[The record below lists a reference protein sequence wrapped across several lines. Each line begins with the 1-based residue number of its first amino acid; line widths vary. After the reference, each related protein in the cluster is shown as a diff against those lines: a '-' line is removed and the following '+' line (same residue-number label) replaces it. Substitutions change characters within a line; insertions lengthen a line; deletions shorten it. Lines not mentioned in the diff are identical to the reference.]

1 MLSCPC
7 PEGTTHLSTYLR
19 NMTRKG
25 LPNFDNTELAFRHLS
40 DSDLRRG
47 KMLFSL
53 LSRPGLVAVG
63 SVFARIALAL
73 RIPIGW
79 VIRPTV
85 YAQFCGG
92 ETIEES
98 DSTIEML
105 YKNGVKTILDY
116 SAEGATTEE
125 ELDSTC
131 SEILAA
137 VSAASDDPR
146 HAFSVFKPSG
156 LSLYG
161 LLAKS
166 PDDFT
171 LQEEESWGKVV
182 RRIRTICSSTA
193 DAGGRVLIDAEE
205 SWIQDNIDEIA
216 NAMMNDYNRENAI
229 VFTTI
234 QLYRHDRLE
243 YLHQLHKKAVEG
255 GFKVGV
261 KLVRGAYMEKE
272 RERAEKLGYHSPIQP
287 DKAST
292 DRDYDAAIE
301 FCLDNLDVFEIC
313 AGTHNSDSTFMLCEQ
328 MQKRGITND
337 DHRISFS
344 QLLGMSDQ
352 ITFNLAA
359 HGYNIAKY
367 VPYGPIREA
376 MPYLIRRAKE
386 NTSVAGQTT
395 RELSLIKQETERR
408 SSLK

>member
-19 NMTRKG
+19 NMSRKG

-40 DSDLRRG
+40 DGDLRRG
-47 KMLFSL
+47 RVLFEL
-53 LSRPGLVAVG
+53 LSRPILVTVG
-63 SVFARIALAL
+63 SFFAKLALAL
-73 RIPIGW
+73 RIPISW
-79 VIRPTV
+79 AIKPTV

-98 DSTIEML
+98 EDKIEML
-105 YKNGVKTILDY
+105 HKNGVKTILDY
-116 SAEGATTEE
+116 SAEGVTTEA

-131 SEILAA
+131 DEILSAVNAA
-137 VSAASDDPR
+137 GNDHR

-156 LSLYG
+156 LSLHE
-161 LLAKS
+161 LLAKPIAEFS
-166 PDDFT
+166 P
-171 LQEEESWGKVV
+171 EEEDQWSRVLG
-182 RRIRTICSSTA
+182 RIDSICNSTSKA
-193 DAGGRVLIDAEE
+193 KGRVLIDAEE
-205 SWIQDNIDEIA
+205 SWIQDNIDIVAE
-216 NAMMNDYNRENAI
+216 NMMKKYNPQSAV
-229 VFTTI
+229 VFTTV

-243 YLHQLHKKAVEG
+243 YLQKLGERAKAE

-272 RERAEKLGYHSPIQP
+272 RARAEKMGYPSPIQP
-287 DKAST
+287 DKASS
-292 DRDYDAAIE
+292 DRDYNLAINH
-301 FCLDNLDVFEIC
+301 CLDNLDVFEIF
-313 AGTHNSDSTFMLCEQ
+313 AGTHNADSTLMLCSE
-328 MQKRGITND
+328 MEKRGLKND
-337 DHRISFS
+337 DPRITFS

-395 RELSLIKQETERR
+395 RELSLIRKEMQRR
-408 SSLK
+408 LAK